1 MKYDYN
7 TSYPIPSKSAEGKP
21 TNSKPTNGKPTDGE
35 CHEELKKL
43 MYQVLFYDTIINK
56 QEEAITEANNQ
67 ITKLKDIVS
76 SLRERNRSLQ
86 YQLDNYPTGSPSELQ
101 FVKYKKCFENA
112 VNEKNYFLH
121 RLKKE
126 VEKTTELAQAVTN
139 LKRRNKSLLGNF
151 KALNNVNHDDLE
163 LAIGLYTEL
172 VKQVSIIMDRN
183 NPYTSLEYKKTLDEV
198 VRTINQQ
205 ASMINEIYTVIQN
218 SKNRKD

>member
-7 TSYPIPSKSAEGKP
+7 TSYPTPSKSEE
-21 TNSKPTNGKPTDGE
+21 SKPTFIELRGE
-35 CHEELKKL
+35 LIKQIALNAHLTTVIEGQLN
-43 MYQVLFYDTIINK
+43 TIK
-56 QEEAITEANNQ
+56 GANNQ
-67 ITKLKDIVS
+67 ITKLNDIVS
-76 SLRERNRSLQ
+76 SLRERNKALQ
-86 YQLDNYPTGSPSELQ
+86 YQLDSYATYSDDSRARISVIQYRQMLGEERN
-101 FVKYKKCFENA
+101 N
-112 VNEKNYFLH
+112 KNYFIH

-126 VEKTTELAQAVTN
+126 VEKTTQLAQAVTN

-151 KALNNVNHDDLE
+151 KALNNVNHDDLK

-183 NPYTSLEYKKTLDEV
+183 KPDTSLDYKKTLDEV

-205 ASMINEIYTVIQN
+205 ASIINEIYTVIQN

>member
-1 MKYDYN
+1 MKRDYN
-7 TSYPIPSKSAEGKP
+7 TSYPTSSKSAEGKP
-21 TNSKPTNGKPTDGE
+21 TDGE
-35 CHEELKKL
+35 CQEELKKL
-43 MYQVLFYDTIINK
+43 LYQVFFYDTIISK
-56 QEEAITEANNQ
+56 QNETITEANNQ

-76 SLRERNRSLQ
+76 SLRERNRALQ
-86 YQLDNYPTGSPSELQ
+86 YQLDNYPRGSISELQ
-101 FVKYKKCFENA
+101 FVKYKKCFEDT
-112 VNEKNYFLH
+112 VNEKNYFIH

-183 NPYTSLEYKKTLDEV
+183 KPYTSLEYKNTLDDV

-218 SKNRKD
+218 SKN

>member
-1 MKYDYN
+1 MTYDYN
-7 TSYPIPSKSAEGKP
+7 ISHPTSSKSAEGKP
-21 TNSKPTNGKPTDGE
+21 TNGE
-35 CHEELKKL
+35 CQEELKQL
-43 MYQVLFYDTIINK
+43 LYQVFFYDTIISK
-56 QEEAITEANNQ
+56 QNETITEANNQ

-86 YQLDNYPTGSPSELQ
+86 YQLDSYATYSDDSRARISVIQYRKMLGEERN
-101 FVKYKKCFENA
+101 N
-112 VNEKNYFLH
+112 KNYFIH

-126 VEKTTELAQAVTN
+126 VEKTTELAQAVKN

-151 KALNNVNHDDLE
+151 RSIKDVNHDDLE

-183 NPYTSLEYKKTLDEV
+183 KPDTTLDYKKTLDEV

-205 ASMINEIYTVIQN
+205 GNMINEIYTVIQN
-218 SKNRKD
+218 SKTERID

>member
-1 MKYDYN
+1 MKNDYD
-7 TSYPIPSKSAEGKP
+7 TSYPTSSKP
-21 TNSKPTNGKPTDGE
+21 TDGKPTNGKPTDGE
-35 CHEELKKL
+35 CQEELKQL
-43 MYQVLFYDTIINK
+43 LFQVFFQDTIIYK
-56 QEEAITEANNQ
+56 QGEAIAEANDQ

-86 YQLDNYPTGSPSELQ
+86 NQLDSYATYSDDARARISVIQYRKMLGEERN
-101 FVKYKKCFENA
+101 N
-112 VNEKNYFLH
+112 KNYFIH

-151 KALNNVNHDDLE
+151 KALNNVNHDDLK
-163 LAIGLYTEL
+163 LAVGLYAEL

-183 NPYTSLEYKKTLDEV
+183 KPDTTMDYKKTLDEV

>member
-1 MKYDYN
+1 MKKDYN
-7 TSYPIPSKSAEGKP
+7 TSYPTSSKSAEGKP
-21 TNSKPTNGKPTDGE
+21 TDGE
-35 CHEELKKL
+35 CQEKLKKL
-43 MYQVLFYDTIINK
+43 MYDVACYATIVGKQVDI
-56 QEEAITEANNQ
+56 ITEANSQ

-86 YQLDNYPTGSPSELQ
+86 NQLDSYATYSDDARARISVIQYRQMLGEERN
-101 FVKYKKCFENA
+101 N
-112 VNEKNYFLH
+112 KNYFIH

-163 LAIGLYTEL
+163 LAIGLYAEL

-183 NPYTSLEYKKTLDEV
+183 KPDTSPEYKKTLDEV

>member
-1 MKYDYN
+1 MKKDYN
-7 TSYPIPSKSAEGKP
+7 TSYPTSSKSAEGKP
-21 TNSKPTNGKPTDGE
+21 TDGE
-35 CHEELKKL
+35 CQEELKKL
-43 MYQVLFYDTIINK
+43 MYQVFFYDTIINK
-56 QEEAITEANNQ
+56 QEETITEANNQ

-86 YQLDNYPTGSPSELQ
+86 YQVDNYPTGSPSELQ
-101 FVKYKKCFENA
+101 FVKYKRCFEDA
-112 VNEKNYFLH
+112 VNEKNYFIH

-126 VEKTTELAQAVTN
+126 VEKTTQLAQAVTN

-163 LAIGLYTEL
+163 LAIGLFTEL

-183 NPYTSLEYKKTLDEV
+183 KPDTTLDYKKTLDEV

>member
-1 MKYDYN
+1 MTYDYN
-7 TSYPIPSKSAEGKP
+7 TSYPTPSKSAEGKP
-21 TNSKPTNGKPTDGE
+21 TDGE
-35 CHEELKKL
+35 CQEELKKL
-43 MYQVLFYDTIINK
+43 MYQVFFYDTIISK
-56 QEEAITEANNQ
+56 QDETITEANNQ

-86 YQLDNYPTGSPSELQ
+86 NQLDSYATYSDDSRARISVIQYRKMLGEERN
-101 FVKYKKCFENA
+101 N
-112 VNEKNYFLH
+112 KNYFIH

-163 LAIGLYTEL
+163 LAVGLYAEL

-183 NPYTSLEYKKTLDEV
+183 KPDTTMDYKKTLDEV
-198 VRTINQQ
+198 IRTINQQ
-205 ASMINEIYTVIQN
+205 GSMINEIYTVIQN

>member
-1 MKYDYN
+1 MRRDYN
-7 TSYPIPSKSAEGKP
+7 TSYPTSSKSAEGKP
-21 TNSKPTNGKPTDGE
+21 TDDE
-35 CHEELKKL
+35 CQEELKKL
-43 MYQVLFYDTIINK
+43 LYQVFFYDTIINK
-56 QEEAITEANNQ
+56 QEETITEANNQ
-67 ITKLKDIVS
+67 IAKLKDIVS
-76 SLRERNRSLQ
+76 SLRVRNRSLQ
-86 YQLDNYPTGSPSELQ
+86 YQLDNYPTGSISELQ

-112 VNEKNYFLH
+112 VNEKNYFIH

-151 KALNNVNHDDLE
+151 KALNNVNHDDLK
-163 LAIGLYTEL
+163 LAVGLYAEL

-183 NPYTSLEYKKTLDEV
+183 KPDTSLDYKKTLDEV

-205 ASMINEIYTVIQN
+205 ADMINEIYTVIQN

>member
-7 TSYPIPSKSAEGKP
+7 TSYPTSSKSAEGK
-21 TNSKPTNGKPTDGE
+21 SADGE
-35 CHEELKKL
+35 CQEELKKL
-43 MYQVLFYDTIINK
+43 MYQAFCYATIIDK
-56 QEEAITEANNQ
+56 QGETITEANNQ

-86 YQLDNYPTGSPSELQ
+86 YLLDNYPTGSISDLQ
-101 FVKYKKCFENA
+101 FVKYKKCFEDT
-112 VNEKNYFLH
+112 VNEKNYFIH

-126 VEKTTELAQAVTN
+126 VEKTTQLAQAVTN

-163 LAIGLYTEL
+163 LVIGLYTEL
-172 VKQVSIIMDRN
+172 VKQVSIIIDRN
-183 NPYTSLEYKKTLDEV
+183 KPDTTLDYKNTLDDV

-205 ASMINEIYTVIQN
+205 ANMINEIYTVIQN

>member
-1 MKYDYN
+1 MKRDYN
-7 TSYPIPSKSAEGKP
+7 TSYPTS
-21 TNSKPTNGKPTDGE
+21 SKPTNGKPTDGE
-35 CHEELKKL
+35 CQEELKKL
-43 MYQVLFYDTIINK
+43 LYQVFFYDTIINK
-56 QEEAITEANNQ
+56 QEETITEANNQ

-86 YQLDNYPTGSPSELQ
+86 YQLDNYPTGSISELQ

-163 LAIGLYTEL
+163 LAVGLFAEL

-183 NPYTSLEYKKTLDEV
+183 KPDTSLEYKKTLDEV

-205 ASMINEIYTVIQN
+205 GSMINEIYTVIQN
-218 SKNRKD
+218 SKNRKE

>member
-1 MKYDYN
+1 MKNDYN
-7 TSYPIPSKSAEGKP
+7 TSYPTPSKSAEGKP
-21 TNSKPTNGKPTDGE
+21 TDDE
-35 CHEELKKL
+35 CQEEFYKKL
-43 MYQVLFYDTIINK
+43 LFQVFFQDTIIYK
-56 QEEAITEANNQ
+56 QGEAITEANDQ

-86 YQLDNYPTGSPSELQ
+86 NQLDSYATYSDDARARLSVIQYRKMLGEERN
-101 FVKYKKCFENA
+101 N
-112 VNEKNYFLH
+112 KNYFIH

-151 KALNNVNHDDLE
+151 KALHNVNHDDLN
-163 LAIGLYTEL
+163 LAVGLYAEL

-183 NPYTSLEYKKTLDEV
+183 KPDTTMDYKKTLDDV
-198 VRTINQQ
+198 VKIINQQ

>member
-1 MKYDYN
+1 MRRDYN
-7 TSYPIPSKSAEGKP
+7 TSYPTSSKSAEGKP
-21 TNSKPTNGKPTDGE
+21 TDGE
-35 CHEELKKL
+35 CQEELKKL
-43 MYQVLFYDTIINK
+43 MYQVFFYDTIINK
-56 QEEAITEANNQ
+56 QEETITEANNQ

-101 FVKYKKCFENA
+101 FVKYKRCFEDA
-112 VNEKNYFLH
+112 VNEKNYFIH

-151 KALNNVNHDDLE
+151 KALKNVNHDDLN
-163 LAIGLYTEL
+163 LAVGLYAEL

-183 NPYTSLEYKKTLDEV
+183 KPDTTMDYKKTLDEV

>member
-1 MKYDYN
+1 MKNDYN
-7 TSYPIPSKSAEGKP
+7 TSYPTS
-21 TNSKPTNGKPTDGE
+21 SKPTNGKPTDSKPTDSE
-35 CHEELKKL
+35 CEEELKQL
-43 MYQVLFYDTIINK
+43 MFQVFFQDTIISK
-56 QEEAITEANNQ
+56 QNETITEANNQ

-76 SLRERNRSLQ
+76 SLRERNRTLQ
-86 YQLDNYPTGSPSELQ
+86 NQLDNYPTGSPSELQ
-101 FVKYKKCFENA
+101 FAKYKKCFENA
-112 VNEKNYFLH
+112 VNEKNYFIH

-151 KALNNVNHDDLE
+151 KSIKNVNHDDLT
-163 LAIGLYTEL
+163 LAVGLYAEL

-183 NPYTSLEYKKTLDEV
+183 KPYTSLEYKNTLDEV

>member
-1 MKYDYN
+1 MTYDYN
-7 TSYPIPSKSAEGKP
+7 TSYPTSSKSAEGKP
-21 TNSKPTNGKPTDGE
+21 TDGE
-35 CHEELKKL
+35 CQEELKKL
-43 MYQVLFYDTIINK
+43 MYQVFFYDTIISK
-56 QEEAITEANNQ
+56 QEETIAEANNQ

-86 YQLDNYPTGSPSELQ
+86 YQLDSYATYSDDSRARISVIQYRKMLGEERN
-101 FVKYKKCFENA
+101 N
-112 VNEKNYFLH
+112 KNYFIH

-151 KALNNVNHDDLE
+151 KALNNVNHNDLE

-172 VKQVSIIMDRN
+172 VKQVSIIIDKN
-183 NPYTSLEYKKTLDEV
+183 KPDTTLDYKKTLDEV

-205 ASMINEIYTVIQN
+205 GNMINEIYTVIQN

>member
-7 TSYPIPSKSAEGKP
+7 TSYPTSSKSAEGK
-21 TNSKPTNGKPTDGE
+21 SADGE
-35 CHEELKKL
+35 CQEELKKL
-43 MYQVLFYDTIINK
+43 TYQVFCYATIIDK
-56 QEEAITEANNQ
+56 QGETITEANNQ

-86 YQLDNYPTGSPSELQ
+86 YLLDNYPTGSISDLQ
-101 FVKYKKCFENA
+101 FVKYKKCFEDT
-112 VNEKNYFLH
+112 VNEKNYFIH

-126 VEKTTELAQAVTN
+126 VEKTTQLAQAVTN

-163 LAIGLYTEL
+163 LVIGLYTEL

-183 NPYTSLEYKKTLDEV
+183 KPYTSLEYKNTLDDV

-205 ASMINEIYTVIQN
+205 ANMINEIYTVIQN

>member
-1 MKYDYN
+1 MKRDYN
-7 TSYPIPSKSAEGKP
+7 TSYPTPSKSAEGK
-21 TNSKPTNGKPTDGE
+21 SAVIELRGE
-35 CHEELKKL
+35 L
-43 MYQVLFYDTIINK
+43 IK
-56 QEEAITEANNQ
+56 QMALNAHLTTVIESQLNTITEADNQ

-86 YQLDNYPTGSPSELQ
+86 NQLDSYATYSDDSRARISVIQYRQMLGEERN
-101 FVKYKKCFENA
+101 N
-112 VNEKNYFLH
+112 KNYFIH

-163 LAIGLYTEL
+163 LAVGLYAEL

-183 NPYTSLEYKKTLDEV
+183 KPDTSSDYKKTLDEV

>member
-1 MKYDYN
+1 MTYDYN
-7 TSYPIPSKSAEGKP
+7 ISYPTSSKSAEGKP
-21 TNSKPTNGKPTDGE
+21 TDGE
-35 CHEELKKL
+35 CQEELKKL
-43 MYQVLFYDTIINK
+43 MYQVFCDATIIDK
-56 QEEAITEANNQ
+56 QSDIITEANNQ

-86 YQLDNYPTGSPSELQ
+86 YQLDSYATYSDESRVRISVIQYRKMLGEERN
-101 FVKYKKCFENA
+101 N
-112 VNEKNYFLH
+112 KNYFIH

-172 VKQVSIIMDRN
+172 VKQVSVIMDRN
-183 NPYTSLEYKKTLDEV
+183 KPDTTLDYKKTLDEV
-198 VRTINQQ
+198 IRTINQQ

-218 SKNRKD
+218 SKIERS

>member
-1 MKYDYN
+1 MRRDYN
-7 TSYPIPSKSAEGKP
+7 TSYPTSSKSAEGKP
-21 TNSKPTNGKPTDGE
+21 TDGE
-35 CHEELKKL
+35 CQEELKKL
-43 MYQVLFYDTIINK
+43 LYQVFFYDTIINK
-56 QEEAITEANNQ
+56 QEETITEANNQ

-76 SLRERNRSLQ
+76 SLRERNRALQ
-86 YQLDNYPTGSPSELQ
+86 YQLDNYPTGSISELQ
-101 FVKYKKCFENA
+101 FVKYKRCFEDA
-112 VNEKNYFLH
+112 VNEKNYFIH

-163 LAIGLYTEL
+163 LAIGLFTEL

-183 NPYTSLEYKKTLDEV
+183 NPDTTLDYKKTLDEV

-218 SKNRKD
+218 SKN

>member
-1 MKYDYN
+1 MKNDYN
-7 TSYPIPSKSAEGKP
+7 TSFPTSSKSAEGKP
-21 TNSKPTNGKPTDGE
+21 TDGE
-35 CHEELKKL
+35 CQEELKRL
-43 MYQVLFYDTIINK
+43 LYQVFFYDTIISK
-56 QEEAITEANNQ
+56 QDETITEANNQ

-86 YQLDNYPTGSPSELQ
+86 YQLDNYPTGSLSELQ

-151 KALNNVNHDDLE
+151 KALKNVNHDDLK
-163 LAIGLYTEL
+163 LAVGLYAEL

-183 NPYTSLEYKKTLDEV
+183 KPDTTMDYKKTLDDI

-218 SKNRKD
+218 SKKERID

>member
-1 MKYDYN
+1 MKNDYN
-7 TSYPIPSKSAEGKP
+7 TSYPTSSKSAEGKP
-21 TNSKPTNGKPTDGE
+21 TDGE
-35 CHEELKKL
+35 CQEELKQL
-43 MYQVLFYDTIINK
+43 LYQVFFYETIINK
-56 QEEAITEANNQ
+56 QEETITEANNQ

-86 YQLDNYPTGSPSELQ
+86 NQLDSYATFSDDSRARISVIQYRQMLGEERN
-101 FVKYKKCFENA
+101 N
-112 VNEKNYFLH
+112 KNYFIH

-151 KALNNVNHDDLE
+151 KALKNVNHDDLK
-163 LAIGLYTEL
+163 LAVGLYAEL

-183 NPYTSLEYKKTLDEV
+183 KPDTTMDYKKTLDEV
-198 VRTINQQ
+198 IRTINQQ
-205 ASMINEIYTVIQN
+205 AGMINEIYTVIQN

>member
-1 MKYDYN
+1 MPRRTQKAN
-7 TSYPIPSKSAEGKP
+7 VSG
-21 TNSKPTNGKPTDGE
+21 
-35 CHEELKKL
+35 
-43 MYQVLFYDTIINK
+43 VFYDTIISK
-56 QEEAITEANNQ
+56 QDETITEANNQ

-86 YQLDNYPTGSPSELQ
+86 YQLDSYATYSDDSRARISVIQYRQMLGEERN
-101 FVKYKKCFENA
+101 N
-112 VNEKNYFLH
+112 KNYFIH

-151 KALNNVNHDDLE
+151 KAINNVNHDDLK
-163 LAIGLYTEL
+163 LAVGLYAEL

-183 NPYTSLEYKKTLDEV
+183 KPETTSDYKKTLDEV